1 MLGAHE
7 TAAALLVRYAVWG
20 KYYDLNMQDET
31 GARTVPMRSHLELF
45 DHRVSPEQA
54 TTQTPDAVAVMM
66 NPGSSEPLP
75 TMALVNGYSPAK
87 PDTTQYQLMRVM
99 QAVGWRH
106 VRVLNLS
113 DFRAPK
119 SKDFIAFLA
128 VYAGHE
134 AHSIF
139 ALARAAQLD
148 AALGECKNIV
158 LGWGVNPAFE
168 PWAQRVLRVVSGRRV
183 LGVQG
188 QADWIFKHPL
198 PLAQPAGQ
206 RAWVSTVTEQV
217 WAGNAALGGALG
229 EALSVHNAV

>member
-1 MLGAHE
+1 MAANPAPTTLAQHE
-7 TAAALLVRYAVWG
+7 TAAALLQKYAVWG
-20 KYYDLNMQDET
+20 KYYALNLGGKT
-31 GARTVPMRSHLELF
+31 LPMRSHLELF
-45 DHRVSPEQA
+45 SHHISPDQA
-54 TTQTPDAVAVMM
+54 TTGTPDAVAVMM

-75 TMALVNGYSPAK
+75 AMQCVNAYSPAK

-99 QAVGWRH
+99 QAVGWNH

-128 VYAGHE
+128 AHAGHE
-134 AHSIF
+134 AHSLF
-139 ALARAAQLD
+139 APQRSAELQTS
-148 AALGECKNIV
+148 LGSCPNVI

-168 PWAQRVLRVVSGRRV
+168 PWAQRVLHAVAGRRL

-188 QADWIFKHPL
+188 SEAWVYKHPL

-206 RAWVSTVTEQV
+206 RAWVAAVVAQV
-217 WAGNAALGGALG
+217 LDKG
-229 EALSVHNAV
+229 